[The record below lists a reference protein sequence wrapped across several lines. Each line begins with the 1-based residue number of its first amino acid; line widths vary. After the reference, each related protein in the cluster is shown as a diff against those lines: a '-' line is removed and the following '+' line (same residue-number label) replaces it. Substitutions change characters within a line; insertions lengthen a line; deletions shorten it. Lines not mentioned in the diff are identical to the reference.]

1 MEWTQEQQYTSWED
15 SEDIQINLVQVSQMR
30 NLNYFTQILSN
41 LQLSDRK
48 HLPLT
53 RHLQIFVF

>member
-15 SEDIQINLVQVSQMR
+15 PEDIQINLIQVSQMR
-30 NLNYFTQILSN
+30 NLNYFTPILSN

>member
-15 SEDIQINLVQVSQMR
+15 PEDIQINLVQVSQMR
-30 NLNYFTQILSN
+30 NLNYFTPILSN

>member
-15 SEDIQINLVQVSQMR
+15 PEDIQINLVQISQMR
-30 NLNYFTQILSN
+30 NLNYFTPILSN
-41 LQLSDRK
+41 LQLRDRK

>member
-1 MEWTQEQQYTSWED
+1 MEWTQEQQYTSWENP
-15 SEDIQINLVQVSQMR
+15 EDIQINLVQVSQMR
-30 NLNYFTQILSN
+30 NLNYFTPILSN

>member
-15 SEDIQINLVQVSQMR
+15 PEDIQINLVQISQMR
-30 NLNYFTQILSN
+30 NVNYFTPILSN

>member
-15 SEDIQINLVQVSQMR
+15 PEDIQINLVQVSQMR
-30 NLNYFTQILSN
+30 NLNYFIPILSN
-41 LQLSDRK
+41 LQLSDRN

>member
-1 MEWTQEQQYTSWED
+1 MEWTQEQQYTSWENP
-15 SEDIQINLVQVSQMR
+15 EDIQINLVQVSQMR
-30 NLNYFTQILSN
+30 NLNYFIPILSN

>member
-15 SEDIQINLVQVSQMR
+15 PEDIQINLVQVSQMR
-30 NLNYFTQILSN
+30 NLNYFIPILSN

>member
-30 NLNYFTQILSN
+30 NLNYFTPILSN

>member
-1 MEWTQEQQYTSWED
+1 MEWAQEQQYTSWED
-15 SEDIQINLVQVSQMR
+15 PEDIQINLVQVSQMR
-30 NLNYFTQILSN
+30 NLNYFTPILSN

>member
-15 SEDIQINLVQVSQMR
+15 PEDIQINLVQISQMR
-30 NLNYFTQILSN
+30 NLNYFTPILSN

>member
-15 SEDIQINLVQVSQMR
+15 PEDIQINLVQVSQMR
-30 NLNYFTQILSN
+30 NLNYFIPILSN

-53 RHLQIFVF
+53 RHLQICVF